1 MLRLTPPCSTTP
13 TGTDLVP
20 TGLEPTGTL
29 DIPTPP
35 TTMLLWPLDTPTSAP
50 PPPSTLLVSL
60 TLLSP
65 PWLEVTLLLAA
76 MLPTLLESS
85 TSPRGRL
92 RPRPMLRLTPLCST
106 LTTATV
112 SQLTLDTALTDWLAT
127 LTPTVPTLTTTDWD
141 TLTTLP
147 LLSPP
152 LLLPLLLLLLLPS
165 PLDTP

>member
-1 MLRLTPPCSTTP
+1 MGSR
-13 TGTDLVP
+13 
-20 TGLEPTGTL
+20 
-29 DIPTPP
+29 
-35 TTMLLWPLDTPTSAP
+35 
-50 PPPSTLLVSL
+50 

-65 PWLEVTLLLAA
+65 PSLEVTLVLAA

-112 SQLTLDTALTDWLAT
+112 SLLTLDTADWLTTDWPA
-127 LTPTVPTLTTTDWD
+127 TPTATEPTPTATDWD

-147 LLSPP
+147 LLW
-152 LLLPLLLLLLLPS
+152 LLPS
-165 PLDTP
+165 PLGTPRSAPP